1 MEKDYLKPYVFHTH
15 MQYSEWCVY
24 HKTNCNIP
32 QKDNVKVRIY
42 HCFTCHI
49 IIGVLFQFNSYN
61 LKYSEFIL

>member
-32 QKDNVKVRIY
+32 QKDNVKVKIY
-42 HCFTCHI
+42 HS
-49 IIGVLFQFNSYN
+49 VL
-61 LKYSEFIL
+61 LAI